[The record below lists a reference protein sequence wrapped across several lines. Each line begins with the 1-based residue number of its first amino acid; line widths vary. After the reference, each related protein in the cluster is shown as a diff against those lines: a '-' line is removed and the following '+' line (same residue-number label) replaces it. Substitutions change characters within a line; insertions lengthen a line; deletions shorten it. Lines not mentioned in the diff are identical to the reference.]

1 MATNQS
7 LSVWLNHDAIKKK
20 IADRLGQN
28 APAFTSALLNI
39 YNSNPQLQ
47 YCDGRSILGAAFL
60 SASLNLSIAPDLGQA
75 YIIPFKSFNK
85 ETKREIYT
93 ATFQIGYKGFIQLA
107 LRSGLYSRINASK
120 VFEGQIRGFN
130 PISGEPI
137 IGDKISDNVVGYL
150 ASFRLINGFEKI
162 LYMTKD
168 EMKQHADKYSQSYNS
183 DKRYGKSSSPW
194 SSNFDDMATKTI
206 LKKLLRTWGVLSADL
221 ATAIQ
226 GDQAIVDKNTFTY
239 PDNGEVVEEVA
250 EAAS

>member
-93 ATFQIGYKGFIQLA
+93 ATFQIGYKGSS
-107 LRSGLYSRINASK
+107 LRSLFPYQCI
-120 VFEGQIRGFN
+120 
-130 PISGEPI
+130 
-137 IGDKISDNVVGYL
+137 
-150 ASFRLINGFEKI
+150 
-162 LYMTKD
+162 
-168 EMKQHADKYSQSYNS
+168 
-183 DKRYGKSSSPW
+183 
-194 SSNFDDMATKTI
+194 
-206 LKKLLRTWGVLSADL
+206 
-221 ATAIQ
+221 
-226 GDQAIVDKNTFTY
+226 
-239 PDNGEVVEEVA
+239 
-250 EAAS
+250 